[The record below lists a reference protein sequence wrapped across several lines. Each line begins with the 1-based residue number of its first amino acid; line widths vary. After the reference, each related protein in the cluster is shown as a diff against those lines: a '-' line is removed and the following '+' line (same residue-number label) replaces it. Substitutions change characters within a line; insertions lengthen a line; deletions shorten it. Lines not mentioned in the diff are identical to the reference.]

1 MLGYPNS
8 APGNLDRPTAGTRSR
23 VILTGKVHTSRA
35 CSGSG
40 VESDPGR
47 YIGDLP
53 ALSAC
58 NIDIDSV
65 AGVIVG
71 VDHERCRLDSVA
83 GKDLAVLVLNDNAAG
98 GQRRLRDAD
107 YRHVKLIVS
116 DDPFHRLSHIYKTPV
131 AKEDRQ

>member
-1 MLGYPNS
+1 MLSYPHS
-8 APGNLDRPTAGTRSR
+8 APGNLDRPTADTRSR
-23 VILTGKVHTSRA
+23 VILTGKGHTSRA
-35 CSGSG
+35 CAGSG

-47 YIGDLP
+47 YISDLP

-58 NIDIDSV
+58 NIDVDRV
-65 AGVIVG
+65 ACVIVG

-83 GKDLAVLVLNDNAAG
+83 GKYLAILILDDNASG

-107 YRHVKLIVS
+107 YGHVKLIVI

-131 AKEDRQ
+131 AEEDRQ